1 MESVFLLSLV
11 YPEKPENSVAKAT
24 ELEYVKKNTK
34 KKDGGIQM
42 EKVTLFSHI
51 LPEEQERM
59 LDAIQ
64 TQEDKTQ
71 EKLKEKQGV
80 VVRGKKN
87 W

>member
-1 MESVFLLSLV
+1 
-11 YPEKPENSVAKAT
+11 
-24 ELEYVKKNTK
+24 
-34 KKDGGIQM
+34 M

-64 TQEDKTQ
+64 AQEDKTQ
-71 EKLKEKQGV
+71 EKLKEKAGV
-80 VVRGKKN
+80 VVRGNKN